1 MVSSVREMGT
11 VAEIPMCCEKSMEK
25 SGFAYEHGEGWWD
38 RYLCPICGSSKLV
51 KKFEVEM

>member
-11 VAEIPMCCEKSMEK
+11 VVEIPMCCEKSMEK

-51 KKFEVEM
+51 KI